1 MRVMDA
7 DSPSGQHAEPG
18 DDGSADVPPTL
29 PSRTAFLTAFLSVLV
44 AGIFGGII
52 GYGLVDLDCDGECGT
67 EKLVGTVVGTAIGA
81 IGVGVV
87 AVLVLRAMSEWRRP
101 GDGAVRRRPS

>member
-1 MRVMDA
+1 MDA
-7 DSPSGQHAEPG
+7 DSPSGQR
-18 DDGSADVPPTL
+18 DDPDLGASGEVPPKL
-29 PSRTAFLTAFLSVLV
+29 PSRTAFLVAFLSVLV

-52 GYGLVDLDCDGECGT
+52 GYGLVDLDCSGSCNG
-67 EKLVGTVVGTAIGA
+67 EKLVGAVVGTAIGA

>member
-1 MRVMDA
+1 MPSMDA
-7 DSPSGQHAEPG
+7 DTPSGQHSEPEY
-18 DDGSADVPPTL
+18 DASAGTPPTL
-29 PSRTAFLTAFLSVLV
+29 PSRTAFVTAFLSVLA

-52 GYGLVDLDCDGECGT
+52 GYGLVDLDCDGDCGA
-67 EKLVGTVVGTAIGA
+67 ESLLGAVVGTAIGA